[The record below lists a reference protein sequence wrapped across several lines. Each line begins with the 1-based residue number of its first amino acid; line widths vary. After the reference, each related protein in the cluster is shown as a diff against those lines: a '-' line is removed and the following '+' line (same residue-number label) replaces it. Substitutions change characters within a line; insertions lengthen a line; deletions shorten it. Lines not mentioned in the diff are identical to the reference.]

1 MQVNQF
7 GDLQR
12 IHFIGI
18 GGIGMSGIAQVLFH
32 HGYTISGSDIAEN
45 AITRNLIAMGIHVSY
60 QHTKDN
66 LAHVDVVV
74 VSSAISRDN
83 EEWLYA
89 EKQGVPVLSRAEMLA
104 ELMRF
109 KCGIAV
115 SGTHGKTTTTS
126 LIAHIF
132 KTAQLDPTYVI
143 GGVVN
148 STAKNADCGGGQY
161 LITEADESDASFV
174 ALNPMLTVV
183 TNIDDDHMQ
192 TYAGD
197 SATQDESFLEFIH
210 KVPFYGYAVLC
221 GDDRRLQALMPHI
234 ARQYVKYGVE
244 PDQDFRAIDIEYTGM
259 RTTFTVERKQKPP
272 LRITLNMPGRHNVL
286 NALAAIA
293 VASICKIADMHVCAA
308 LESFG
313 GIGRRFQIMG
323 QYAYQ
328 AKHFT
333 LVDDYGHHPTE
344 LRATIA
350 TARQVFPHR
359 PMLMIFQ
366 PHRYSRTAELWQE
379 FVSALGQVDQLILL
393 DIYPGS
399 EAPLPGI
406 DSMHLAEAI
415 ARSAG
420 IPVNYSTE
428 AGLYDRLCQQLT
440 DEMVVLCQGAGSVS
454 RICRQLATQIARHA
468 MVLDQES

>member
-12 IHFIGI
+12 IHFVGI
-18 GGIGMSGIAQVLFH
+18 GGIGMSGIARVLFY

-45 AITRNLIAMGIHVSY
+45 TITRDLIAMGIHVST
-60 QHTKDN
+60 QHTKEN

-74 VSSAISRDN
+74 VSSAISPEN
-83 EEWLYA
+83 IEWSHA
-89 EKQGVPVLSRAEMLA
+89 ESMGIPVLSRAEMLA

-148 STAKNADCGGGQY
+148 STAKNADYGRGQY

-174 ALNPMLTVV
+174 ALSPMLAVV

-197 SATQDESFLEFIH
+197 SKTQDESFLEFMH

-221 GDDRRLQALMPHI
+221 GDDKRIQTLMPHI
-234 ARQYVKYGVE
+234 SRQYVQYGFE
-244 PDQDFRAIDIEYTGM
+244 PDQDFRAVAIEYVDT
-259 RTTFTVERKQKPP
+259 RSIFTVERKQKSP

-286 NALAAIA
+286 NALASIA
-293 VASICKIADMHVCAA
+293 VASICQISDVHICAA
-308 LESFG
+308 LESFA
-313 GIGRRFQIMG
+313 GIGRRFQIIG
-323 QYAYQ
+323 QYAYHT
-328 AKHFT
+328 KKFT

-350 TARQVFPHR
+350 TARQVFPRR
-359 PMLMIFQ
+359 PILMIFQ

-379 FVSALGQVDQLILL
+379 FITVLGQVDQLILL

-406 DSMHLAEAI
+406 DSVHLAEAI
-415 ARSAG
+415 AISTG
-420 IPVNYSTE
+420 IPVKYSTE
-428 AGLYDRLCQQLT
+428 GGLYDRLCQQLE
-440 DEMVVLCQGAGSVS
+440 DDMVVLCQGAGSVS
-454 RICRQLATQIARHA
+454 RICRQLAIQTESHA
-468 MVLDQES
+468 VVVDQES

>member
-18 GGIGMSGIAQVLFH
+18 GGVGMSGIAQVLFQ
-32 HGYTISGSDIAEN
+32 HGYTVSGSDIAEN
-45 AITRNLIAMGIHVSY
+45 THTRDLMAMGIQVSR

-66 LAHVDVVV
+66 LQHVDVVV
-74 VSSAISRDN
+74 ISSAISRDN

-89 EKQGVPVLSRAEMLA
+89 ESQGIPVLSRAEMLA

-132 KTAQLDPTYVI
+132 KVAQLDPTYVI
-143 GGVVN
+143 GGVGN

-192 TYAGD
+192 TYAGNA
-197 SATQDESFLEFIH
+197 STQDASFLEFIQ
-210 KVPFYGYAVLC
+210 KIPFYGCAVLC
-221 GDDRRLQALMPHI
+221 GDDKRLQALMPKI
-234 ARQYVKYGVE
+234 ARRYLRYGLQ
-244 PDQDFRAIDIEYTGM
+244 PGQDFRAVDIKHSGM
-259 RTTFTVERKQKPP
+259 QSTFTVERTKAPP
-272 LRITLNMPGRHNVL
+272 LRITLNMPGEHNVL

-293 VASICKIADMHVCAA
+293 VASVCNIADVHVCKA
-308 LESFG
+308 LASFG
-313 GIGRRFQIMG
+313 GIGRRFQVIG
-323 QYAYQ
+323 QYSHQ
-328 AKHFT
+328 AKNIT

-344 LRATIA
+344 LQATIA
-350 TARQVFPHR
+350 TARQVFPKR
-359 PMLMIFQ
+359 PLLMIFQ

-379 FVSALGQVDQLILL
+379 FISALGQVDQLILL

-406 DSMHLAEAI
+406 DSLRLAEAV
-415 ARSAG
+415 ASAAG
-420 IPVNYSTE
+420 IPVQHSTE
-428 AGLYDRLCQQLT
+428 ASLYRVLCEQIQ
-440 DEMVVLCQGAGSVS
+440 DNQVVLCQGAGSVS
-454 RICRQLATQIARHA
+454 RICRQLVAQIETKPLP
-468 MVLDQES
+468 VT